1 MHLWASLF
9 MILDDGARG
18 AALAGFMAAYAI
30 VIVVAIIF
38 GIIIYWRIATKAG
51 YAGALS
57 LLMFVPLVNLV
68 IIILFAFTD
77 WPIERELR
85 ALRGGSRAAMPT
97 R

>member
-1 MHLWASLF
+1 MA
-9 MILDDGARG
+9 LDDRTSG
-18 AALAGFMAAYAI
+18 AALAGFMASTLAI
-30 VIVVAIIF
+30 VIVIVIAIIF

-68 IIILFAFTD
+68 IIILFAFTE

-85 ALRGGSRAAMPT
+85 ELRGGARLATPT

>member
-1 MHLWASLF
+1 MRPVPRKRANPRRS
-9 MILDDGARG
+9 ACV
-18 AALAGFMAAYAI
+18 AAKSALSTYAI
-30 VIVVAIIF
+30 VIVIAIIF

-57 LLMFVPLVNLV
+57 LLMFVPLVSLV
-68 IIILFAFTD
+68 IIILFAFTE

-85 ALRGGSRAAMPT
+85 EVRGGARMAMPT